1 MPMNVDRFRVRP
13 GDRAALK
20 KHRPDRTVHSGG
32 KQAAI
37 ERLQEGIARLRER
50 QELLYAQDRY
60 ALLLVFQGM
69 DGAGK
74 DSAIKHVMSGV
85 SPQATEVHSF
95 KAPSSEEQA
104 HDYLW
109 RVNRVLPARG
119 RIGIFNRSHYEE
131 VLVVRVH
138 PHLLDA
144 ERLPTDRVTRHI
156 WRQRFKDIKGFERHL
171 FRNGTIIRK
180 FFLHVSRAEQRR
192 RLLARLDDPAK
203 TWKFNPGD
211 VLERAKWEAYM
222 SAYADALAATSRH
235 YAPWYVIPAD
245 HKWFA
250 HVLIAEIVVKTLEDL
265 DLAFPKLTRS
275 QRQAL
280 SQARGR
286 LTGER

>member
-1 MPMNVDRFRVRP
+1 MNVDRFRVRP
-13 GDRAALK
+13 DDGKALRKHKPDDTAPLDGKDAA
-20 KHRPDRTVHSGG
+20 V
-32 KQAAI
+32 A
-37 ERLQEGIARLRER
+37 RLELGIKRLRER
-50 QELLYAQDRY
+50 QDLLYAQNRY

-85 SPQATEVHSF
+85 SPQSTDVHSF
-95 KAPSSEEQA
+95 KAPSSEEQD

-131 VLVVRVH
+131 VLAVRVK
-138 PHLLDA
+138 PELLAA
-144 ERLPTDRVTRHI
+144 EQLPPDCVTRDI
-156 WRQRFKDIKGFERHL
+156 WEHRFKDINGFERHL

-192 RLLARLDDPAK
+192 RLLERLDDPAK
-203 TWKFNPGD
+203 NWKFRSAD
-211 VLERAKWEAYM
+211 LDDRAKWKEYM
-222 SAYADALAATSRH
+222 SAYAEAMAATSRDH
-235 YAPWYVIPAD
+235 APWYVIPAD

-265 DLAFPKLTRS
+265 DLSFPKLDSSR
-275 QRQAL
+275 RRDL
-280 SQARGR
+280 ARARRR
-286 LTGER
+286 LMSE